1 MNLYEKIIELRP
13 ELTQEDFNPFTGTIE
28 LRNDSD
34 GFGSYIA
41 RWDHPTAQ
49 QPADEVLGITRKP
62 TIIEGEV
69 IAPTEML
76 LSDAKLD
83 MSQFAV
89 EPAAE

>member
-34 GFGSYIA
+34 GFGSYIV
-41 RWDHPTAQ
+41 RWDHPTVQ
-49 QPADEVLGITRKP
+49 RPADEVLGITRKP

-69 IAPTEML
+69 IAEAPALAAPAE
-76 LSDAKLD
+76 D
-83 MSQFAV
+83 SQIGGA
-89 EPAAE
+89 